1 MKKHHMKLAETP
13 YRMIERGEKTCE
25 ARLYDEKRQQIDLG
39 DMIVFSRVDNKSQT
53 METEVV
59 GLLRYETFG
68 DMFARTDPSKF
79 GIENA
84 ELGAEV
90 MLQYYDQQQ
99 QDKYG
104 VLGIEL
110 ELVR

>member
-1 MKKHHMKLAETP
+1 
-13 YRMIERGEKTCE
+13 MIEKGEKTCE

-39 DMIVFSRVDNKSQT
+39 DKIIFSHADEQT
-53 METEVV
+53 IETEVV

-68 DMFARTDPSKF
+68 DMFARTDPRKF

-84 ELGAEV
+84 ELAAEV
-90 MLQYYDQQQ
+90 MLQYYDQKI

-110 ELVR
+110 ELIL